1 MSKEKQHKHSE
12 EPVEEQ
18 DTKTTA
24 EEAPEVMD
32 ILDEDEGDG
41 TQAEADIAENAR
53 LQNELDEALRQVEK
67 DKQDY
72 LMLMA
77 DFDNYRKRMLR
88 EKADLLKN
96 AAERTLLGLL
106 PIVDDFERGLAA
118 STHED
123 GEAMRKGMELIYNK
137 LIKYLESN
145 GVKAMESTGAPFD
158 ADLHEAIAAIPAPS
172 EELKGVVIDTTQKG
186 YMINDKVLRHA
197 KVAVGE

>member
-145 GVKAMESTGAPFD
+145 GVKAMESTGVPFD

>member
-41 TQAEADIAENAR
+41 TQAEADIAENGR